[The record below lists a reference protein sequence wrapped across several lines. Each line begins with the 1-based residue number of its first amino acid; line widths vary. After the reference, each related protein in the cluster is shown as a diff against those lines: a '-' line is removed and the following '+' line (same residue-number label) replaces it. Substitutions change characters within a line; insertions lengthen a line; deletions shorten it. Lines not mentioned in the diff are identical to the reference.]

1 MHVPSQPPV
10 PVTGTETRSAC
21 AVRIKSEQ
29 DELTTD
35 QSAERQQHIADAL
48 ATLREAI
55 AAGWKDFAH
64 LQKDPDLIP
73 LRDLPEFQELIK
85 PR

>member
-1 MHVPSQPPV
+1 MARLHSLV
-10 PVTGTETRSAC
+10 C
-21 AVRIKSEQ
+21 ATAIKPEK
-29 DELTTD
+29 DELTAE

-64 LQKDPDLIP
+64 MQKDPDLAA
-73 LRDLPEFQELIK
+73 LRDLPEFKALLPGSESKK
-85 PR
+85 P